1 MYFISTEDTFSKSNL
16 AGPRYIQAVDTDTSP
31 LRMSI
36 AILYRDQSDIAVI
49 KDVFG
54 EALQSVAPFTFHDPA
69 ALTDFLSTQTVRSC
83 FIIVEAGEIIKEIQ
97 KKSGATPYE
106 DLLRTARRT
115 VGKNASFLSRS
126 SREGRRLSSTKA
138 VTRTSS
144 ELGQNYLPSSSP
156 PPSHHHHHDTCYY

>member
-36 AILYRDQSDIAVI
+36 AILCRDQSDIAVI

-83 FIIVEAGEIIKEIQ
+83 FIIQETREILKEMQ
-97 KKSGATPYE
+97 KKSRGTPYE
-106 DLLRTARRT
+106 DLLRKTRCT
-115 VGKNASFLSRS
+115 VGKNAKSLS
-126 SREGRRLSSTKA
+126 
-138 VTRTSS
+138 
-144 ELGQNYLPSSSP
+144 QNNN
-156 PPSHHHHHDTCYY
+156 